1 MTQASTPSNT
11 AIWDKLA
18 RPDPKALSPFTR
30 SGGFKGTAVNPMHT
44 LHTVTEIFGP
54 CGSGWGMYEP
64 QFQVVNANVYCTV
77 GVWFQRPEGGT
88 SQTVYG
94 VGGETLTGRGDDE
107 AFKKA
112 YTDALGNA
120 LKHLG
125 ANADIYFKLW
135 DGSKYKDEKPE
146 PAPKNITPHEDDHQK
161 AGPKLLSVKEARE
174 LYAKLKAELYKLP
187 TFREVSQWEKEN
199 ELDIM
204 KLGDWKSYMDKEI
217 EKHLQYIEANTP
229 QTEAAE

>member
-1 MTQASTPSNT
+1 MTAASTPNNT

-54 CGSGWGMYEP
+54 CGTGWGMTKPE
-64 QFQVVNANVYCTV
+64 FQVVNGNVYCTV
-77 GVWFQRPEGGT
+77 GVWYEQDGAMEPIW
-88 SQTVYG
+88 G

-146 PAPKNITPHEDDHQK
+146 P
-161 AGPKLLSVKEARE
+161 
-174 LYAKLKAELYKLP
+174 
-187 TFREVSQWEKEN
+187 
-199 ELDIM
+199 
-204 KLGDWKSYMDKEI
+204 
-217 EKHLQYIEANTP
+217 TP
-229 QTEAAE
+229 QQAEPEQPRPSEMPSVTGTPGASKAAFRDAYAEMERAIRNTASVRALKDLWKDNSADIDEWPPDFVDAIKIVFGDRRKELEKALAA